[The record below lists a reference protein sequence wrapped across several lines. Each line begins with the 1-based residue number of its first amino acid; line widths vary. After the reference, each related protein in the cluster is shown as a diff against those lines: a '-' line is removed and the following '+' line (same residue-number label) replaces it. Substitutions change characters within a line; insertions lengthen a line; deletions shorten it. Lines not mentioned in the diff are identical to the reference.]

1 MKMHLLRITALLFLS
16 LCVRVAVADPIVILN
31 TVGQP
36 PLNTS
41 DQTGFMDSVAREA
54 FRRIGYELKTVSLPA
69 ERGLKN
75 SNRGLISGEM
85 SRVKGLDKKYTNL
98 IRVPEKIMDWEF
110 VAFSY
115 DKISLV
121 GDWNDL
127 SGKAVSHINGWK
139 ILEKNIPSTAEITK
153 TGNADSLFKLLR
165 KKRTDYAIYERW
177 GGRHLLNK
185 MSMSEVRVCKS
196 PLATK
201 EMFIYLHK
209 KHKYI
214 VAKLAA
220 ALLEM
225 KKDGSYQKLVIKY
238 LKPLE

>member
-1 MKMHLLRITALLFLS
+1 MYLLRITAVLFLS
-16 LCVRVAVADPIVILN
+16 ICVPVAVADPVITLN
-31 TVGQP
+31 TTGQP

-41 DQTGFMDSVAREA
+41 DQTGFIDDVAEEA
-54 FRRIGYELKTVSLPA
+54 FRRIGYELQTVRLPA

-75 SNRGLISGEM
+75 SNRGIIDGELV
-85 SRVKGLDKKYTNL
+85 RVAGLDKVYPNL
-98 IRVPEKIMDWEF
+98 IQVPEKIMDWEF

-115 DKISLV
+115 ESTSLV

-153 TGNADSLFKLLR
+153 TGNANSLFNLLR

-177 GGRHLLNK
+177 GGRYLLRK
-185 MSMSEVRVCKS
+185 MLMPEVRVCKS

-209 KHKYI
+209 KHKDI
-214 VAKLAA
+214 VVKLAE
-220 ALLEM
+220 ALLVM
-225 KKDGSYQKLVIKY
+225 KKDGSYEKLVIQH

>member
-1 MKMHLLRITALLFLS
+1 MKPFRIIVLTLFS
-16 LCVRVAVADPIVILN
+16 FCVQSAVAGSIIKLN
-31 TVGQP
+31 TTGER

-41 DQTGFMDSVAREA
+41 DQMGFMDEVSREA
-54 FRRIGYELKTVSLPA
+54 FQRIGYQLQTVRLPA

-75 SNRGLISGEM
+75 ADLGLVSGEM
-85 SRVKGLDKKYTNL
+85 SRIKGLDKKYTNL

-115 DKISLV
+115 NPISLA
-121 GDWNDL
+121 GGWNDL

-153 TGNADSLFKLLR
+153 TGDADGLFNLLR
-165 KKRTDYAIYERW
+165 KNRTDYVIYERW
-177 GGRHLLNK
+177 GGRYLLNK

-196 PLATK
+196 PLAIK

-209 KHKYI
+209 KHKDI
-214 VAKLAA
+214 VPKLAA
-220 ALLEM
+220 ALLAM
-225 KKDGSYQKLVIKY
+225 KKDGSYQKLVTKH